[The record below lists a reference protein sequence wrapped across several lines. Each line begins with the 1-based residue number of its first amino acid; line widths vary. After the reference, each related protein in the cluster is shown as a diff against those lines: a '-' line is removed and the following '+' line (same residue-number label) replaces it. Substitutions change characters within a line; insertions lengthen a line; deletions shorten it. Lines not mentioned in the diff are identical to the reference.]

1 MTKSQSRLVQ
11 SHIVEPSNSARSEDE
26 EMNITHWEY
35 AADLVRFAMD
45 HKAVVGGTAVG
56 VNAFA
61 LAIKR
66 GLEYWLW
73 DEDSDEDNIAAN
85 RSIASI
91 VGEKN
96 ASEVVDLMRS
106 DLEALTGGEIGSSS
120 IEVDGHHTPDQ
131 LAKRWFDRWH
141 G

>member
-1 MTKSQSRLVQ
+1 MTKSESRLSQ
-11 SHIVEPSNSARSEDE
+11 SNIVKSSNSARSEDE
-26 EMNITHWEY
+26 EMNITQWEY

-45 HKAVVGGTAVG
+45 HKTAVAGTAVG

-73 DEDSDEDNIAAN
+73 DEDSDEDNISSK

-91 VGEKN
+91 VGEEN
-96 ASEVVDLMRS
+96 AAEAVDLMRS
-106 DLEALTGGEIGSSS
+106 DVEALTGGEIGSSS
-120 IEVDGHHTPDQ
+120 LEADGHHTPDQ
-131 LAKRWFDRWH
+131 LAKRWFDRWRA
-141 G
+141 